1 MKKDAPDCELFSLL
15 RKAELFSSL
24 LDDDLG
30 YVATRV
36 AGFNLEKGKELFRS
50 GDEARRFYI
59 LKSGEIAIYRRKDPG
74 AEIEIARYVA
84 GDVIGDFDF
93 VLGSRL
99 CDRAIAEVDS
109 ELLAFPTGVSGM
121 ADIENENPG
130 AAARILLRAAAMISS
145 RLRATQALI
154 STNAPWV
161 RELRRRIYTDP
172 ATGLL
177 SRAFLDEEVPKS
189 LEKPTAMILVKP
201 DRFKDL
207 NDAYGHAAGD
217 AAMSELSAALIS
229 ETERLGRGWALRL
242 RSNETA
248 LVVPRCAASEA
259 VDLARRLATLV
270 SRLDIGK
277 AFPGCDFKF
286 TASAALAVWPD
297 DGDDWPRLVE
307 SAYAALTKA
316 WSSGGARIYR
326 LRGKRGEDA
335 S

>member
-1 MKKDAPDCELFSLL
+1 MKNDAPDCELFALL
-15 RKAELFSSL
+15 RKAELFSTL

-36 AGFNLEKGKELFRS
+36 ASFKLEKGKELFRA
-50 GDEARRFYI
+50 GDEARRFFI
-59 LKSGEIAIYRRKDPG
+59 LTSGEIAIYRKQDYR

-99 CDRAIAEVDS
+99 GDRAIAERDAV
-109 ELLAFPTGVSGM
+109 LLAFPAGVSGM
-121 ADIENENPG
+121 TDIERENPG

-172 ATGLL
+172 GTGLL
-177 SRAFLDEEVPKS
+177 SRAFLDEELPKS
-189 LEKPTAMILVKP
+189 LEWPTAMILVKP

-207 NDAYGHAAGD
+207 NDAFGHAAGD
-217 AAMSELSAALIS
+217 AAMSELSAILIV

-248 LVVPRCAASEA
+248 LVVPRCDAPEA
-259 VDLARRLATLV
+259 IELARRLALLV
-270 SRLDIGK
+270 SRLDLGAAI
-277 AFPGCDFKF
+277 PNCDFRF
-286 TASAALAVWPD
+286 TASVVLAVWPD
-297 DGDDWPRLVE
+297 DGEVWPKLVE
-307 SAYAALTKA
+307 DAYAALTKA
-316 WSSGGARIYR
+316 WSSGGNKIYR
-326 LRGKRGEDA
+326 LMGRRGVDTP
-335 S
+335 